1 MYSYDLFKLS
11 LKNGLKRSWSE
22 WNVYYGSV
30 FCLEF
35 GTDIV
40 LNNEY
45 QAEGVRGNFMLQ
57 ITINYSDIRQGTGSP
72 TGPKVAPPP
81 SR

>member
-1 MYSYDLFKLS
+1 MIYLNYH

-22 WNVYYGSV
+22 WNIYYGSV
-30 FCLEF
+30 LCLEF

-57 ITINYSDIRQGTGSP
+57 MNLIFLIFV
-72 TGPKVAPPP
+72 KVLEVLLVH
-81 SR
+81 